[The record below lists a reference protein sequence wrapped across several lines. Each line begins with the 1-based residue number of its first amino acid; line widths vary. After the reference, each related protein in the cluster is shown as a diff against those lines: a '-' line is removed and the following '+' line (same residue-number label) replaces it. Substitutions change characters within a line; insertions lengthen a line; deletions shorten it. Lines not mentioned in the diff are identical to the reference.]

1 MERFVAQLRHD
12 MRQRA
17 QAQDRP
23 FEWPLGGA
31 DDDHTVL
38 PYRFHHNLSAM
49 IREAVSN
56 ALKHGEG
63 GIRITAEIENGR
75 VMMGISNE
83 TGAARSSGDTGIGLS
98 NIAARAN
105 DLGGQAVAGLT
116 AGRFVV
122 SFALPLP
129 KTEA

>member
-17 QAQDRP
+17 QAQNRP
-23 FEWPLGGA
+23 FEWPLGSA

-56 ALKHGEG
+56 ALKHGG
-63 GIRITAEIENGR
+63 GGMRITAEIENGN
-75 VMMGISNE
+75 VMLCISNE
-83 TGAARSSGDTGIGLS
+83 AGGTGAADDGGIGLR
-98 NIAARAN
+98 NIATRAA
-105 DLGGQAVAGLT
+105 DLGGQAETGQHD
-116 AGRFVV
+116 GRFVV
-122 SFALPLP
+122 SIALPLP
-129 KTEA
+129 KLEA

>member
-56 ALKHGEG
+56 ALKHGVG
-63 GIRITAEIENGR
+63 GIRITAEIESGR
-75 VMMGISNE
+75 VMIGISNE
-83 TGAARSSGDTGIGLS
+83 AGGTNAVGDRGIGLE
-98 NIAARAN
+98 NIAARAGE
-105 DLGGQAVAGLT
+105 LGGQADAVAQD
-116 AGRFVV
+116 GRFLV
-122 SFALPLP
+122 SIALPLP
-129 KTEA
+129 KVEA